1 MVDIIIKDSVPKGRT
16 RSGEDEILGCHWGT
30 TSFRNEEDKDKAQF
44 LERKL
49 KKKYGTDTSRVTA
62 KMIGSVK

>member
-16 RSGEDEILGCHWGT
+16 RSGEDKILGRHWGT
-30 TSFRNEEDKDKAQF
+30 SSFRNEEDKDKARF

-49 KKKYGTDTSRVTA
+49 KKQYGADTSRVTA
-62 KMIGSVK
+62 KMIDSVK